1 MPRPRA
7 VAAVCAARVEG
18 PICRRPVELVMAPS
32 VSAWVMWRPLSVI
45 RIRYHLSEACEDD
58 KARRSCE
65 ATVGCVAE
73 HELSEPTKY

>member
-1 MPRPRA
+1 MSLAHARVPRMFVPRPGETLGSPTA
-7 VAAVCAARVEG
+7 VPLG
-18 PICRRPVELVMAPS
+18 PAQP
-32 VSAWVMWRPLSVI
+32 
-45 RIRYHLSEACEDD
+45 SEACEDD